1 MSNKER
7 IYQALK
13 EKNYFESGKKDS
25 LEVLEKATRLE
36 DVIIQV
42 ERNCNVD
49 KLLFQYNPVT
59 HQFCRVTPTQEDVDL
74 LNKEAH
80 YAVHPECRKRKCLSK
95 AISIADFIKLLDFVF
110 EPLAVYKVG
119 EI

>member
-1 MSNKER
+1 MSDKER

-13 EKNYFESGKKDS
+13 EKNYFESEKKDS
-25 LEVLEKATRLE
+25 LEVLEKATHLE

-49 KLLFQYNPVT
+49 NLLFQYDPVT
-59 HQFCRVTPTQEDVDL
+59 RKLCRVTPRQEDVDL
-74 LNKEAH
+74 LNREAH
-80 YAVHPECRKRKCLSK
+80 YDVHPECKKRKCLSK
-95 AISIADFIKLLDFVF
+95 AISITDFIKLLDFVF
-110 EPLAVYKVG
+110 EPLAVYRVG